1 MMRIRKKL
9 NKTNRFF
16 AGLFGLMALG
26 TLLLMQAAGGAR
38 ALVGWM
44 GLVLVVCFVMFVAA
58 FYAAHRQWPSPVAQR
73 VFRVLCWLAAG
84 GSGLVMLAC
93 ALLLLLR

>member
-1 MMRIRKKL
+1 MRTRKKL
-9 NKTNRFF
+9 NRTNRFF
-16 AGLFGLMALG
+16 AGLFGLMALA
-26 TLLLMQAAGGAR
+26 TLLLMQAAAGAG

-58 FYAAHRQWPSPVAQR
+58 FYGAHRQWPSPGTQR
-73 VFRVLCWLAAG
+73 IFRALCWLAAG

-93 ALLLLLR
+93 TLLLLLR